1 VTIPLRA
8 LRAFWKDQTGV
19 SVTEY
24 GLMIAGVVLL
34 LLVVIQPTADG
45 IKKFFEQGFCTILQD
60 CG

>member
-1 VTIPLRA
+1 VIIRFRA

-19 SVTEY
+19 SITEY